1 MANNAESLRDLFRGG
16 DTILSKSKLFESI
29 RLWLEGKMPSP
40 TRQPIQMA
48 LVAPLGIFSIFFA
61 AVRDGCHDSPSCIS
75 AFGFM

>member
-48 LVAPLGIFSIFFA
+48 LVAPLGIFSNIKSSRILPGGDFA
-61 AVRDGCHDSPSCIS
+61 IPWPGYQK
-75 AFGFM
+75 